1 MKSIMR
7 FIIVSLIGIPASG
20 KSTISMK
27 IHKLSKENLLNTN
40 VIVLNFDKLIQ
51 IDFENITDGDYK
63 KSREVCFNKIENLIG
78 KLKTE
83 MISNWMTIIA
93 SNELKIPQNSIS
105 LSSEN
110 PMTLLI
116 IDDNMYYRSMRQRT
130 RQICRACDCKHF
142 QIFMKSSLADAI
154 ARNSKRC
161 SNVGNAVI
169 EKMFNDLEEPQNP
182 RTIFMEIENFDEG
195 KFLAELKDRIDN
207 PEVLTEEHQ
216 KEPREQS
223 IIHEMDLITRKEIG
237 SKMQE
242 AKGKKKMKEYSEKL
256 NLMRKTF
263 MEDVRSG
270 KMIFETAEDLRDE
283 FRKFIDA
290 D

>member
-1 MKSIMR
+1 MR

-40 VIVLNFDKLIQ
+40 VIVLNFDELIR
-51 IDFENITDGDYK
+51 IDFANITDGDYK
-63 KSREVCFNKIENLIG
+63 KSREVCFIKIENLIG

-83 MISNWMTIIA
+83 TFSNWMKIIA
-93 SNELKIPQNSIS
+93 SDELKIPQNSIS

-110 PMTLLI
+110 PVTMLI
-116 IDDNMYYRSMRQRT
+116 IDDNMYYRSMRQRA

-161 SNVGNAVI
+161 SNVENSVI
-169 EKMFNDLEEPQNP
+169 EKMFNDLEVPENT
-182 RTIFMEIENFDEG
+182 RTIFVEIENFNEE
-195 KFLAELKDRIDN
+195 KFQAELKDRIDN

-216 KEPREQS
+216 KEPQEQS
-223 IIHEMDLITRKEIG
+223 IIHEMDLVTRKEIG

-242 AKGKKKMKEYSEKL
+242 VKGTVNKKEYSEKL
-256 NLMRKTF
+256 NLMRKKF
-263 MEDVRSG
+263 MEDVKSG
-270 KMIFETAEDLRDE
+270 NLTFATVEDLKIG
-283 FRKFIDA
+283 FRKLLDA
-290 D
+290 A

>member
-1 MKSIMR
+1 MR

-40 VIVLNFDKLIQ
+40 VIVLNFDKLIR
-51 IDFENITDGDYK
+51 IDFANITDGDYK
-63 KSREVCFNKIENLIG
+63 KSRDVCFIKIENLIG

-83 MISNWMTIIA
+83 NFSNWMKIIA

-110 PMTLLI
+110 LVTLLI
-116 IDDNMYYRSMRQRT
+116 IDDNMYYRSMRQRA
-130 RQICRACDCKHF
+130 RQVCRACDCKHF

-161 SNVGNAVI
+161 SNVENSVI
-169 EKMFNDLEEPQNP
+169 EKMFNDLEVPENS
-182 RTIFMEIENFDEG
+182 RTVFMEIENFEEG

-207 PEVLTEEHQ
+207 PEILTEEHR
-216 KEPREQS
+216 KEPQEQS

-242 AKGKKKMKEYSEKL
+242 VKGKKNMKEYSEKL
-256 NLMRKTF
+256 NTMRKTF

-270 KMIFETAEDLRDE
+270 KIKFETVEGLKDG
-283 FRKFIDA
+283 FKKFIDA

>member
-1 MKSIMR
+1 MR

-27 IHKLSKENLLNTN
+27 IHKLSEENLLNTN
-40 VIVLNFDKLIQ
+40 VIVLNFDELIL
-51 IDFENITDGDYK
+51 IDFANITDGDYK
-63 KSREVCFNKIENLIG
+63 KSREVCFIKIENLIG

-83 MISNWMTIIA
+83 KFSDWMKIIA

-110 PMTLLI
+110 PVTLLI
-116 IDDNMYYRSMRQRT
+116 IDDNMYYRSMRQRV
-130 RQICRACDCKHF
+130 RQICRTCDCKHF

-161 SNVGNAVI
+161 SNVENSVI
-169 EKMFNDLEEPQNP
+169 GKMFNDLEVPENL
-182 RTIFMEIENFDEG
+182 RTICVEIENFDEG

-216 KEPREQS
+216 KEPQEQS
-223 IIHEMDLITRKEIG
+223 IIHEMDLVTRKEIG
-237 SKMQE
+237 CKMQE
-242 AKGKKKMKEYSEKL
+242 VKGIKNKKEYSEKL
-256 NLMRKTF
+256 NLMRKNF
-263 MEDVRSG
+263 MEEVRSG
-270 KMIFETAEDLRDE
+270 NLKFETVEDLRIG